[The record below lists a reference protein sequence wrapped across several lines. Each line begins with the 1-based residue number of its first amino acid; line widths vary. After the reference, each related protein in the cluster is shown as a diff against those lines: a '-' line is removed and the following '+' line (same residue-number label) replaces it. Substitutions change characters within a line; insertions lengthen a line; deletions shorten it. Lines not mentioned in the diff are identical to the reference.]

1 MDINF
6 VLEMSNI
13 LKEKQKKVNYYKYTG
28 ENYKSF
34 LEDINTIRNNINYA
48 LDLLDKE
55 QLKELYKRSVGL

>member
-28 ENYKSF
+28 ENYKSL
-34 LEDINTIRNNINYA
+34 LEDINTIRNNSDTYEIIRR
-48 LDLLDKE
+48 D
-55 QLKELYKRSVGL
+55 

>member
-28 ENYKSF
+28 GNYKS
-34 LEDINTIRNNINYA
+34 
-48 LDLLDKE
+48 LL
-55 QLKELYKRSVGL
+55 

>member
-1 MDINF
+1 MDIKF

-13 LKEKQKKVNYYKYTG
+13 LKEKQKKVNYYKYIG
-28 ENYKSF
+28 ENYKSI
-34 LEDINTIRNNINYA
+34 LEDIDIITKNINYA

>member
-1 MDINF
+1 MDIKF

-28 ENYKSF
+28 ENYKSL
-34 LEDINTIRNNINYA
+34 LEDINIITKNINYG

>member
-1 MDINF
+1 MDIKF

-28 ENYKSF
+28 ENYKSL
-34 LEDINTIRNNINYA
+34 LEDIDIITKNINYA

-55 QLKELYKRSVGL
+55 QLKELYKRSVAL

>member
-1 MDINF
+1 MDIKF

-13 LKEKQKKVNYYKYTG
+13 LKEKQKKVNYYKYIG
-28 ENYKSF
+28 ENYKSL
-34 LEDINTIRNNINYA
+34 LEDIDIITKNIDYA